1 MQLNFLVWD
10 LSVLLDALILLLC
23 LSEIVQYIKEKQYM
37 YMEVFFIGP
46 GDYDRVETNDS
57 DNGTTDWYS
66 ESGQLD
72 STTSTPS
79 DDEW

>member
-1 MQLNFLVWD
+1 M
-10 LSVLLDALILLLC
+10 
-23 LSEIVQYIKEKQYM
+23 
-37 YMEVFFIGP
+37 GP

-57 DNGTTDWYS
+57 DGQTFYGYDNDNGTTDWYS

-79 DDEW
+79 GDEW